1 MGFFSD
7 LKTLA
12 SDIGDIAKDF
22 SKEIGDIVEDTKQE
36 IKDDPKKYAVES
48 LKDVGSAAVT
58 VGKFAVDSMPAV
70 VDAMNQQNERMAKK
84 IEKAQKDKK

>member
-1 MGFFSD
+1 MGFFSE
-7 LKTLA
+7 LKTLV

-36 IKDDPKKYAVES
+36 IKEDPKKYAVES

-58 VGKFAVDSMPAV
+58 VGKFAVESIPSVIDG
-70 VDAMNQQNERMAKK
+70 MNQQSERMTKK
-84 IEKAQKDKK
+84 IEKAQKNKK